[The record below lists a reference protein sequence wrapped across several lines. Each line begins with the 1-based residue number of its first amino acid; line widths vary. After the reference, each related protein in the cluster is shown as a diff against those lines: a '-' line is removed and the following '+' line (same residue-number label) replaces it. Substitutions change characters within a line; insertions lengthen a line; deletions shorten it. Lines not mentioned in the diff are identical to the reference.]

1 MAQKRGWKDWVKGI
15 ALYGMAPDGDL
26 ILIRTDEQGNLT
38 VNLIPHHTTHEA
50 GGSDEIDVTD
60 LKGVLAD
67 LQWAKWSVYDTR
79 ANFPSPGT
87 PGRLAYATDEKKL
100 YRDDG
105 SAWVLVLSL
114 DYTDLINRAHAV
126 DHQPGGS
133 DPIPTGTPS
142 DITEGATASEGTSA
156 KFARADHVHGTP
168 SSWTPKA
175 HASTHQPGGSDA
187 LPTGTPSAITE
198 GVTASEGSST
208 SFARADHVHGTPS
221 EWTPKEHGNEKHN
234 PDLLAVDGSNTMQAD
249 LSGPG
254 AGYLKSLRWWDL
266 FYRPAVTPSF
276 YIPYLWN
283 DLAYNLKRGGSA
295 SATPSPDSGS
305 LDNLFD
311 MELSYCRWNNPT
323 GSIVIEVT
331 SWRSLGWG
339 DLIHIMQQTDWYAK
353 DVKVEVYNPNTS
365 AWEEVVS
372 ISNNDR
378 HQISYTFFTN
388 FTFTKFRITF
398 SNFNNSNY
406 FQLHQIAV
414 FHATGAVT
422 KGAFLGLDGGDM
434 YGDVDMNGNDILSPG
449 LVDGVDVSSHASRH
463 HSGGADP
470 IYWNQLAINGDPN
483 LNGHKIL
490 NPEGASGGMV
500 AGVKWVDA
508 VVFDGNPP
516 SSWTQL
522 DLSGY
527 VGSRRALCV
536 FRIDRP
542 NATNNRLY
550 QIAPADAYD
559 LATDSGYA
567 LGPNSCWVKAG
578 GYGYIISLTDSTG
591 KVMIRSESAE
601 STDEVRLLCYFTAT

>member
-15 ALYGMAPDGDL
+15 ALYGMAPNGDL

-50 GGSDEIDVTD
+50 GGSDEIDVTN

-79 ANFPSPGT
+79 ASFPSPGT

-114 DYTDLINRAHAV
+114 DYTDLINRAHAA

-142 DITEGATASEGTSA
+142 DIAEGATASEGTSTQ
-156 KFARADHVHGTP
+156 FARADHVHGTP

-198 GVTASEGSST
+198 GATGSEGSST
-208 SFARADHVHGTPS
+208 SFARADHVHSTPS
-221 EWTPKEHGNEKHN
+221 EWTPKVHGNEKHD
-234 PDLLAVDGSNTMQAD
+234 PDFLARDGSNSPTANIDWASHGIKELSFLIGLEYGYGSPPLMEPLYNILAYAD
-249 LSGPG
+249 KKWTVAASPAPTEGEVGNMFDFWKNNYVRWDKTVTLPITITIEWSGRVHLIRVVGIQFYWDQYISGVKIEAYNDDTSQWVTLADVTDNTNQRVMWTGNLKHITKIRYTLSG
-254 AGYLKSLRWWDL
+254 
-266 FYRPAVTPSF
+266 T
-276 YIPYLWN
+276 
-283 DLAYNLKRGGSA
+283 YNGDYVSIA
-295 SATPSPDSGS
+295 
-305 LDNLFD
+305 NLFA
-311 MELSYCRWNNPT
+311 LSNHPNAAPYGYYLDLEGNMPMR
-323 GSIVIEVT
+323 
-331 SWRSLGWG
+331 G
-339 DLIHIMQQTDWYAK
+339 DL
-353 DVKVEVYNPNTS
+353 N
-365 AWEEVVS
+365 
-372 ISNNDR
+372 
-378 HQISYTFFTN
+378 
-388 FTFTKFRITF
+388 
-398 SNFNNSNY
+398 
-406 FQLHQIAV
+406 
-414 FHATGAVT
+414 
-422 KGAFLGLDGGDM
+422 
-434 YGDVDMNGNDILSPG
+434 MNGNDILSPG
-449 LVDGVDVSSHASRH
+449 LVDGVDVSAHATRH

-516 SSWTQL
+516 SSWYQL

-559 LATDSGYA
+559 LATDSGYT

-601 STDEVRLLCYFTAT
+601 STDEVRLLCYFTVT